1 VEEAK
6 SICEKVIPQVRTG
19 NQFLQ
24 LFGSFIQKWILLT
37 TCISYFFLCVL
48 QKSFDCVNLTTRVIV
63 VTRIFYGKW
72 FCVHAH
78 HSDPDK
84 ILATCSTVRASV
96 HVLRGQKVRKEDKEG
111 QSNITVTWKKERN
124 SGCHHLSLGKW
135 GPSNTIISSKWV
147 LLFQKKKNNNKRKN
161 LNGHWKLR
169 DGVSLMR
176 IMMMRDVGPTE
187 LQSTRASVQ
196 FVLTC
201 TDDCRR
207 EEKRACVI
215 RTINHFDHFGHRQL
229 GLPVTVEFL

>member
-1 VEEAK
+1 MNWK
-6 SICEKVIPQVRTG
+6 SVFTVI
-19 NQFLQ
+19 
-24 LFGSFIQKWILLT
+24 WI
-37 TCISYFFLCVL
+37 FHP
-48 QKSFDCVNLTTRVIV
+48 KVNLVNDVYLLLFFMCLTKVLRLCKSDYSRHSRDTYILRQMILCPC
-63 VTRIFYGKW
+63 TS
-72 FCVHAH
+72 
-78 HSDPDK
+78 SDPDK

-147 LLFQKKKNNNKRKN
+147 LLFQKKKTNNKRKN
-161 LNGHWKLR
+161 LDGHWKLR

>member
-1 VEEAK
+1 MNWK
-6 SICEKVIPQVRTG
+6 SVFTVI
-19 NQFLQ
+19 
-24 LFGSFIQKWILLT
+24 WI
-37 TCISYFFLCVL
+37 FHP
-48 QKSFDCVNLTTRVIV
+48 KVNLVNDVYLLLFFMSLTKVLRLCKSDYSRHSRDTYILRQMILCPC
-63 VTRIFYGKW
+63 TS
-72 FCVHAH
+72 
-78 HSDPDK
+78 SDPDK

-147 LLFQKKKNNNKRKN
+147 LLFQKHNNNNKRKN

>member
-1 VEEAK
+1 MNWK
-6 SICEKVIPQVRTG
+6 SVFTVI
-19 NQFLQ
+19 
-24 LFGSFIQKWILLT
+24 WI
-37 TCISYFFLCVL
+37 FHP
-48 QKSFDCVNLTTRVIV
+48 KVNLVNDVYLLLFFMCLTKVLRLCKSDYSRHSRDTYILRQMILCPC
-63 VTRIFYGKW
+63 TS
-72 FCVHAH
+72 
-78 HSDPDK
+78 SDPDK

-96 HVLRGQKVRKEDKEG
+96 HVLRGQNVRKEDKEG

-147 LLFQKKKNNNKRKN
+147 LLFQKHNNNNKRKN

>member
-1 VEEAK
+1 MNWK
-6 SICEKVIPQVRTG
+6 SVFTVI
-19 NQFLQ
+19 
-24 LFGSFIQKWILLT
+24 WI
-37 TCISYFFLCVL
+37 FHP
-48 QKSFDCVNLTTRVIV
+48 KVNLVNDVYLLLFFMCLTKVLRLCKSDYSRHSRDTYILRQMILCPC
-63 VTRIFYGKW
+63 TS
-72 FCVHAH
+72 
-78 HSDPDK
+78 SDPDK

-147 LLFQKKKNNNKRKN
+147 LLFQKHNNNNKRKN